1 MCLSAHLEKVQ
12 TRVVVFTSIILFE
25 LTKQFPKSL
34 MNNFDHIFSLNAVMM
49 IF

>member
-12 TRVVVFTSIILFE
+12 TGVVFTSIILFE

-34 MNNFDHIFSLNAVMM
+34 MNNL
-49 IF
+49 